1 MRGAGSSGYYG
12 GLRNMITIQSL
23 VMLKIPVATA
33 QDQEQLIPRRGTNLP
48 LAYKNTLS

>member
-48 LAYKNTLS
+48 LAHKNTLS

>member
-23 VMLKIPVATA
+23 VMLKIPIATA

-48 LAYKNTLS
+48 LAHKNTLS